1 MQNNLQSP
9 ETTLSKKGCFFVKKR
24 YNEEKRLNLTERSSK
39 MQMQSIDD
47 FIESILKDKG
57 ITDIEPEVKAD
68 LIEEMKTRLMDQ
80 INKAAVM
87 QLSEEKAAELAE
99 KVKDPEF
106 TNEKITEFMQN
117 SGVNLTQITL
127 DTMLKFR
134 SLYLGTEA

>member
-1 MQNNLQSP
+1 
-9 ETTLSKKGCFFVKKR
+9 
-24 YNEEKRLNLTERSSK
+24 

-47 FIESILKDKG
+47 FVESILKDKG
-57 ITDIEPEVKAD
+57 ITDIEPEVKAG

-99 KVKDPEF
+99 KIKDPEF
-106 TNEKITEFMQN
+106 TDEKLTEFMQN
-117 SGVNLTQITL
+117 SGVNLTQVAL

-134 SLYLGTEA
+134 GFYLGTEA

>member
-1 MQNNLQSP
+1 
-9 ETTLSKKGCFFVKKR
+9 
-24 YNEEKRLNLTERSSK
+24 